1 MPLTAGTRIGQY
13 EVTGVLGA
21 GGMGEV
27 YRARDTKL
35 HRDVALKVLP
45 ELVANDPE
53 RLARFRRE
61 AQVLASL
68 NHTNIA
74 HLYGFEDAAGTH
86 ALVMELVPGPTLADR
101 IAEGP
106 FAFRDALP
114 IARQIADAL
123 EAAHEQG
130 VIHRDLKPA
139 NIKIKD
145 DGGVKVLDFGLAKAL
160 TPEAGSG
167 APDPS
172 SSPTLTARS
181 TQMGMI
187 LGTAAYMSPEQAR
200 GRPVDRRA
208 DIWAFGCVLFE
219 MLAGRRAFAGD
230 DITETL
236 ATVLKEP
243 PDWNGLPRDL
253 PSAVQRVLRRCL
265 EKDPRKRLSAI
276 GDARLE
282 LEEPDDVRPAPV
294 ASSAPVSK
302 RSFGPML
309 AAAAAGAVVTAAV
322 AFGWWRVAGTGAP
335 VRSETMMRTS
345 MLAPESVVFSP
356 DPADS
361 AISPDGKLVV
371 FVVGS
376 VSGTGDAALWIRP
389 VTALSA
395 QRLANTEGAF
405 LPFWSPD
412 SSRVGFFADGKLK
425 TVAAAG
431 GRPDVICDAPVGRGG
446 TWNARGDIVF
456 APAAAGGLFRVSANG
471 GDPTPLTTLDA
482 ASKETGHRF
491 PQFLPDGDHFIYA
504 ALPVRAGRFNVFI
517 GSLSGG
523 SRELLAPME
532 NVPVFAPSTSSG
544 EAAPG
549 YLLFLRKGVLV
560 AQRFDPRA
568 RTLSGE
574 PAPLGDVPAS
584 PTSGANYT
592 AAHAA
597 SVSADGTLAY
607 LTEPSINTR
616 LVWTDRTGSEAGAVT
631 LPAGRYLQVSLSPD
645 ERQATVV
652 RLNSRT
658 ESSIWLVDLIKGGAT
673 PLVQGSGLNDSVV
686 WSPDGT
692 QVVFSSDRDGPQDL
706 FLKNVQSAAPEERVY
721 SSPVLFKGASAWAE
735 GKGIVH
741 HELSAETNFDLFVL
755 PLENGGKHK
764 PLLRTTSAEL
774 LGAVSPDGRWIA
786 YLSDETGRFEVYVQ
800 SFPDG
805 GRKVQV
811 TTTGTAGARSSQPV
825 TWWRRDGKQL
835 AVLNSDSTRILG
847 MDIEPGTDFRI
858 GTPKVMATVRPQV
871 ITMTWTADLQRAL
884 TIVPESGAAAWSLTF
899 VRPWTAA
906 IERR

>member
-1 MPLTAGTRIGQY
+1 MIGK
-13 EVTGVLGA
+13 VLGQFEILGKLGE

-45 ELVANDPE
+45 ELVAGDPE

-68 NHTNIA
+68 NHPNIA

-86 ALVMELVPGPTLADR
+86 ALVMELVPGPTLAER

-106 FAFRDALP
+106 LALSDALP

-123 EAAHEQG
+123 EAAHDHG

-145 DGGVKVLDFGLAKAL
+145 DGSVKVLDFGLAKAL
-160 TPEAGSG
+160 TPDAGSG
-167 APDPS
+167 SADPS
-172 SSPTLTARS
+172 NSPTLTARA

-187 LGTAAYMSPEQAR
+187 LGTAAYMAPEQAR

-208 DIWAFGCVLFE
+208 DVWAFGCVLYE
-219 MLAGRRAFAGD
+219 MLTGRRAFAGD
-230 DITETL
+230 DVTETL

-243 PDWNGLPRDL
+243 PDWRALPSDL

-282 LEEPDDVRPAPV
+282 FDEPDDVRAAPALA
-294 ASSAPVSK
+294 ASSSRKP
-302 RSFGPML
+302 FGPMF
-309 AAAAAGAVVTAAV
+309 AAAAGAVVTAAV
-322 AFGWWRVAGTGAP
+322 AFGLWRMAGTGTP
-335 VRSETMMRTS
+335 QRSETMMRTS

-376 VSGTGDAALWIRP
+376 VSGAGDAQLWIRP
-389 VTALSA
+389 VNALTA
-395 QRLANTEGAF
+395 QRLENTDGAY

-412 SSRVGFFADGKLK
+412 SRRIGFFADGKLK
-425 TVAAAG
+425 TIGVDG
-431 GRPDVICDAPVGRGG
+431 GRPDILCDAPVGRGG

-456 APAAAGGLFRVSANG
+456 APAAAGGLLRVSANG
-471 GDPTPLTTLDA
+471 GDPTPLTTLDTA
-482 ASKETGHRF
+482 GKETGHRF
-491 PQFLPDGDHFIYA
+491 PQFLPDGDHFLYA
-504 ALPVRAGRFNVFI
+504 ALPVRAGKFNVFI

-523 SRELLAPME
+523 ARELLAPLE
-532 NVPVFAPSTSSG
+532 NVPVFAPSTGSG
-544 EAAPG
+544 RAEPG

-560 AQRFDPRA
+560 AQPFDPRV
-568 RTLSGE
+568 RTLAGE
-574 PAPLGDVPAS
+574 PSLLGDVPAS

-616 LVWTDRTGSEAGAVT
+616 LVWTDRTGSVVGAVA
-631 LPAGRYLQVSLSPD
+631 LPPGRYLQVALSPD
-645 ERQATVV
+645 ERRATVV

-658 ESSIWLVDLIKGGAT
+658 ESSIWLVDLIQGGAT
-673 PLVQGSGLNDSVV
+673 PLIQAAGLNDSVV

-692 QVVFSSDRDGPQDL
+692 RIVFSSDRDGPQDL
-706 FLKNVQSAAPEERVY
+706 FLKNVNSSEPEQRAY
-721 SSPVLFKGASAWAE
+721 ASPVLFKGATAWSPD
-735 GKGIVH
+735 GKAIVH
-741 HELSAETNFDLFVL
+741 YELTAETNFDLFVL
-755 PLENGGKHK
+755 PVGTGEKSK
-764 PLLRTTSAEL
+764 PFLRSTSAEL
-774 LGAVSPDGRWIA
+774 LGMLSPDGQWLA

-800 SFPDG
+800 SFPVG

-811 TTTGTAGARSSQPV
+811 TTGGTAGARSSQSV
-825 TWWRRDGKQL
+825 IWWRRDGRQL
-835 AVLNSDSTRILG
+835 GVLNPDGTRIQG
-847 MDIEPGTDFRI
+847 VDVEPGADFRV
-858 GTPKVMATVRPQV
+858 GQTKVLATVNPHIIV
-871 ITMTWTADLQRAL
+871 MTWTADLQRAL
-884 TIVPESGAAAWSLTF
+884 TVVPESGAAAWSLTF

-906 IERR
+906 IGRR

>member
-1 MPLTAGTRIGQY
+1 MSLTAGTRLGPY
-13 EVTGVLGA
+13 EIVAPLGA

-45 ELVANDPE
+45 ELVAGDTE

-68 NHTNIA
+68 NHPNIA

-106 FAFRDALP
+106 LALRDALP

-123 EAAHEQG
+123 ETAHDQG
-130 VIHRDLKPA
+130 IIHRDLKPA
-139 NIKIKD
+139 NIKVKD
-145 DGGVKVLDFGLAKAL
+145 DGSVKVLDFGLAKAL
-160 TPEAGSG
+160 TAESGSG
-167 APDPS
+167 SPDPS
-172 SSPTLTARS
+172 NSPTLTAS
-181 TQMGMI
+181 ATQMGMI

-208 DIWAFGCVLFE
+208 DVWAFGCVLYE
-219 MLAGRRAFAGD
+219 MLTGRRAFAGD
-230 DITETL
+230 DVSETL
-236 ATVLKEP
+236 ASVIKDL
-243 PDWNGLPRDL
+243 PDWKGLPADL
-253 PSAVQRVLRRCL
+253 PVALKRVLRRCL

-282 LEEPDDVRPAPV
+282 LDEPDDVRAASGPV
-294 ASSAPVSK
+294 ALSRKPFSAAV
-302 RSFGPML
+302 
-309 AAAAAGAVVTAAV
+309 AAAAGAVVTAAV
-322 AFGWWRVAGTGAP
+322 AFGLWRMAGTGTP
-335 VRSETMMRTS
+335 LRSETMMRTS
-345 MLAPESVVFSP
+345 MLAPESVVVSP

-361 AISPDGKLVV
+361 AISPDGKFVV
-371 FVVGS
+371 FVTGS
-376 VSGTGDAALWIRP
+376 VSGTGDSSLWIRP
-389 VTALSA
+389 VHALSA
-395 QRLANTEGAF
+395 QRLANTDGAY

-412 SSRVGFFADGKLK
+412 SGRVGFFADGKLK
-425 TVAAAG
+425 TIAVDG

-456 APAAAGGLFRVSANG
+456 APAAAGGLFRVSSNG
-471 GDPTPLTTLDA
+471 GDPTPLTTLDT

-491 PQFLPDGDHFIYA
+491 PQFLPDGDHFLYA
-504 ALPVRAGRFNVFI
+504 ALPVRAGKFNVFI
-517 GSLSGG
+517 GSLNGG
-523 SRELLAPME
+523 ARELLAPME
-532 NVPVFAPSTSSG
+532 NVPVFAPSTGSG
-544 EAAPG
+544 RAEPG

-616 LVWTDRTGSEAGAVT
+616 LVWTDRAGSVMGAVA
-631 LPAGRYLQVSLSPD
+631 LPPGRYLQVALSPD
-645 ERQATVV
+645 ERRATVV

-658 ESSIWLVDLIKGGAT
+658 ESSIWLVDLIQGGAT
-673 PLVQGSGLNDSVV
+673 PLIQAAGLNDSVV

-692 QVVFSSDRDGPQDL
+692 RIVFSSDRDGPQDL
-706 FLKNVQSAAPEERVY
+706 FLKDVNSAAPEQRAY
-721 SSPVLFKGASAWAE
+721 ASPVLFKGASAWSPD
-735 GKGIVH
+735 GKAIVH
-741 HELSAETNFDLFVL
+741 YELTAETNFDLFVL
-755 PLENGGKHK
+755 PVGTGEKSK
-764 PLLRTTSAEL
+764 PFLRSTSAEL
-774 LGAVSPDGRWIA
+774 LGMVSPDGRWLA

-800 SFPDG
+800 SFPVG

-811 TTTGTAGARSSQPV
+811 TTSGTAGARSSQSV
-825 TWWRRDGKQL
+825 IWWRRDGRQL
-835 AVLNSDSTRILG
+835 GVLSPDGTRILG
-847 MDIEPGTDFRI
+847 VDVEPGADFRV
-858 GTPKVMATVRPQV
+858 GPPKVLATVNPHIIV
-871 ITMTWTADLQRAL
+871 MTWTADLQRAL

-906 IERR
+906 IGRR

>member
-1 MPLTAGTRIGQY
+1 
-13 EVTGVLGA
+13 
-21 GGMGEV
+21 MGEV

-45 ELVANDPE
+45 ELVAGDPE

-68 NHTNIA
+68 NHPNIA
-74 HLYGFEDAAGTH
+74 HLYGFEDAAGMH

-106 FAFRDALP
+106 LALPEALP

-123 EAAHEQG
+123 EAAHDHG
-130 VIHRDLKPA
+130 VVHRDLKPA

-145 DGGVKVLDFGLAKAL
+145 DGSVKVLDFGLAKAL
-160 TPEAGSG
+160 TADAGSG
-167 APDPS
+167 AADPAN
-172 SSPTLTARS
+172 SPTLTARA

-208 DIWAFGCVLFE
+208 DVWAFGCVLYE
-219 MLAGRRAFAGD
+219 MLTGRRAFAGD

-236 ATVLKEP
+236 ATVLKDP
-243 PDWNGLPRDL
+243 PDWSGLPRDL

-282 LEEPDDVRPAPV
+282 LDEPDDVRAAPAPA
-294 ASSAPVSK
+294 ASASP
-302 RSFGPML
+302 RPLGPMF
-309 AAAAAGAVVTAAV
+309 AAAAAGAVVTAAI
-322 AFGWWRVAGTGAP
+322 AFGLWRMAGTDTP
-335 VRSETMMRTS
+335 VRSESMMRTS

-376 VSGTGDAALWIRP
+376 VSGTGDSQLWIRP
-389 VTALSA
+389 VNTLTA
-395 QRLANTEGAF
+395 QRLENTEGAY

-412 SSRVGFFADGKLK
+412 SGRIGFFADGKLK
-425 TVAAAG
+425 TIGRDG
-431 GRPDVICDAPVGRGG
+431 GRPEVICDAAVGRGG

-471 GDPTPLTTLDA
+471 GDPTPLTTLDTA
-482 ASKETGHRF
+482 GKETGHRF
-491 PQFLPDGDHFIYA
+491 PQFLPDSDHFLYA
-504 ALPVRAGRFNVFI
+504 ALPVRAGKFNVFV
-517 GSLSGG
+517 GSLSKGA
-523 SRELLAPME
+523 RELLAPME
-532 NVPVFAPSTSSG
+532 NVPVFAPSPGSG
-544 EAAPG
+544 RAEPG
-549 YLLFLRKGVLV
+549 YLLYLRKGVLV
-560 AQRFDPRA
+560 AQRFDPRD

-616 LVWTDRTGSEAGAVT
+616 LVWTDRTGSEVGAVS
-631 LPAGRYLQVSLSPD
+631 LPAGRYLQVALSPD
-645 ERQATVV
+645 ERHATVV

-658 ESSIWLVDLIKGGAT
+658 ESSIWLVDLMKGGAT

-706 FLKNVQSAAPEERVY
+706 FLKNVHSSSPEERLY
-721 SSPVLFKGASAWAE
+721 SSPVLFKGATAWSPD
-735 GKGIVH
+735 GKSIVH
-741 HELSAETNFDLFVL
+741 YQLTAETNFDLFVL
-755 PLENGGKHK
+755 PLGTGGKNK

-774 LGAVSPDGRWIA
+774 LGSISPDGRWIA

-800 SFPDG
+800 SFPEG

-811 TTTGTAGARSSQPV
+811 TTYGTAGARSSQPV

-835 AVLNSDSTRILG
+835 VVLNADSTRILG
-847 MDIEPGTDFRI
+847 LDIEPGTDFRI
-858 GTPKVMATVRPQV
+858 SSPKVIATVRPQV

-906 IERR
+906 IGRR

>member
-1 MPLTAGTRIGQY
+1 MPL
-13 EVTGVLGA
+13 
-21 GGMGEV
+21 
-27 YRARDTKL
+27 AR
-35 HRDVALKVLP
+35 
-45 ELVANDPE
+45 
-53 RLARFRRE
+53 
-61 AQVLASL
+61 
-68 NHTNIA
+68 
-74 HLYGFEDAAGTH
+74 
-86 ALVMELVPGPTLADR
+86 
-101 IAEGP
+101 
-106 FAFRDALP
+106 
-114 IARQIADAL
+114 
-123 EAAHEQG
+123 
-130 VIHRDLKPA
+130 
-139 NIKIKD
+139 
-145 DGGVKVLDFGLAKAL
+145 
-160 TPEAGSG
+160 
-167 APDPS
+167 
-172 SSPTLTARS
+172 
-181 TQMGMI
+181 
-187 LGTAAYMSPEQAR
+187 
-200 GRPVDRRA
+200 
-208 DIWAFGCVLFE
+208 
-219 MLAGRRAFAGD
+219 
-230 DITETL
+230 
-236 ATVLKEP
+236 
-243 PDWNGLPRDL
+243 
-253 PSAVQRVLRRCL
+253 
-265 EKDPRKRLSAI
+265 
-276 GDARLE
+276 
-282 LEEPDDVRPAPV
+282 
-294 ASSAPVSK
+294 
-302 RSFGPML
+302 
-309 AAAAAGAVVTAAV
+309 
-322 AFGWWRVAGTGAP
+322 
-335 VRSETMMRTS
+335 
-345 MLAPESVVFSP
+345 
-356 DPADS
+356 
-361 AISPDGKLVV
+361 
-371 FVVGS
+371 
-376 VSGTGDAALWIRP
+376 
-389 VTALSA
+389 
-395 QRLANTEGAF
+395 
-405 LPFWSPD
+405 
-412 SSRVGFFADGKLK
+412 
-425 TVAAAG
+425 
-431 GRPDVICDAPVGRGG
+431 
-446 TWNARGDIVF
+446 
-456 APAAAGGLFRVSANG
+456 
-471 GDPTPLTTLDA
+471 
-482 ASKETGHRF
+482 
-491 PQFLPDGDHFIYA
+491 
-504 ALPVRAGRFNVFI
+504 
-517 GSLSGG
+517 
-523 SRELLAPME
+523 
-532 NVPVFAPSTSSG
+532 

-616 LVWTDRTGSEAGAVT
+616 LVWTDRTGSEVGAVT

-673 PLVQGSGLNDSVV
+673 PLVQGAGLNDSVV

-706 FLKNVQSAAPEERVY
+706 FLKNVQSAAPEERLY

-741 HELSAETNFDLFVL
+741 YELSAETNFDLFVL
-755 PLENGGKHK
+755 PLENGGKPR
-764 PLLRTTSAEL
+764 PLLKTTSAEL

-858 GTPKVMATVRPQV
+858 GPPKVMATVRPQV

>member
-1 MPLTAGTRIGQY
+1 MPLPAGTRLGAY
-13 EVTGVLGA
+13 ETLDLLGA

-45 ELVANDPE
+45 ELVAGDTE

-68 NHTNIA
+68 NHPNIA

-106 FAFRDALP
+106 LALRDALP

-123 EAAHEQG
+123 EAAHDQG

-145 DGGVKVLDFGLAKAL
+145 DGSVKVLDFGLAKAL
-160 TPEAGSG
+160 TADAGSG
-167 APDPS
+167 AADPAN
-172 SSPTLTARS
+172 SPTLTARA

-208 DIWAFGCVLFE
+208 DIWAFGCVFYE
-219 MLAGRRAFAGD
+219 MLTGRRAFAGD

-243 PDWNGLPRDL
+243 PDWRGLPPDL
-253 PSAVQRVLRRCL
+253 PSAVQRALRRCL

-282 LEEPDDVRPAPV
+282 LDEPDDVRAAPAPA
-294 ASSAPVSK
+294 ASSSRKPI
-302 RSFGPML
+302 GPML
-309 AAAAAGAVVTAAV
+309 AAAAAGGLATAAV
-322 AFGWWRVAGTGAP
+322 AFGLWRMVGTGTPA
-335 VRSETMMRTS
+335 SETMMRTS
-345 MLAPESVVFSP
+345 LLAPESVVFSP

-376 VSGTGDAALWIRP
+376 VSGTGDAQLWIRP
-389 VTALSA
+389 VNALTA
-395 QRLANTEGAF
+395 QRLENTNGAF
-405 LPFWSPD
+405 LPFWAPD
-412 SSRVGFFADGKLK
+412 SRRLGFFADGKLK
-425 TVAAAG
+425 TIGVDG

-446 TWNARGDIVF
+446 TWNTRGDIVF

-471 GDPTPLTTLDA
+471 GDPAPLTTLDTA
-482 ASKETGHRF
+482 GKETGHRF
-491 PQFLPDGDHFIYA
+491 PQFLPDGDHFLFA
-504 ALPVRAGRFNVFI
+504 ALPVRAGKFNVFI

-523 SRELLAPME
+523 ARELLAPME
-532 NVPVFAPSTSSG
+532 NVPVFA
-544 EAAPG
+544 EPG

-616 LVWTDRTGSEAGAVT
+616 LVWTDRAGSQVGAVA
-631 LPAGRYLQVSLSPD
+631 LPPGRYLQVALSPD
-645 ERQATVV
+645 ERRATVV

-658 ESSIWLVDLIKGGAT
+658 ESSIWLVDLIQGGAT
-673 PLVQGSGLNDSVV
+673 PLIQAAGLNDSVV

-692 QVVFSSDRDGPQDL
+692 RIVFSSDRDGPQDL
-706 FLKNVQSAAPEERVY
+706 FLKDVNSSATEQRAY
-721 SSPVLFKGASAWAE
+721 ASPVLFKGASAWSPD
-735 GKGIVH
+735 GKAIVH
-741 HELSAETNFDLFVL
+741 YELTAETNFDLFVL
-755 PLENGGKHK
+755 PVGTGEKSK
-764 PLLRTTSAEL
+764 PFLRSTSAEL
-774 LGAVSPDGRWIA
+774 LGMVSPDGRWLA

-800 SFPDG
+800 SFPVG

-811 TTTGTAGARSSQPV
+811 TTSGTAGARSSQSV
-825 TWWRRDGKQL
+825 IWWRRDGRQL
-835 AVLNSDSTRILG
+835 GILSPDGTKILG
-847 MDIEPGTDFRI
+847 VDVEPGADFRV
-858 GTPKVMATVRPQV
+858 GPPKVLATVNPHIIV
-871 ITMTWTADLQRAL
+871 MTWTADLQRAL

-899 VRPWTAA
+899 VRPWAAA
-906 IERR
+906 IGRR

>member
-1 MPLTAGTRIGQY
+1 MPLATGARIGPY
-13 EVTGVLGA
+13 EIAGAIGA

-68 NHTNIA
+68 NHPNIA

-86 ALVMELVPGPTLADR
+86 ALVMEFVPGPTLADR

-106 FAFRDALP
+106 LALSEALP

-123 EAAHEQG
+123 EAAHDHG

-145 DGGVKVLDFGLAKAL
+145 DGSVKVLDFGLAKAL
-160 TPEAGSG
+160 TADAGSG
-167 APDPS
+167 AADPS
-172 SSPTLTARS
+172 SSPTLTARA

-208 DIWAFGCVLFE
+208 DVWAFGCVLYE
-219 MLAGRRAFAGD
+219 MLTGRRAFAGD
-230 DITETL
+230 DVTETL

-243 PDWNGLPRDL
+243 PDWRGLPPEL

-282 LEEPDDVRPAPV
+282 LDEPDEGRAAPQPG
-294 ASSAPVSK
+294 APPRKPV
-302 RSFGPML
+302 GPLL

-322 AFGWWRVAGTGAP
+322 AFGLWRMAGTGAP
-335 VRSETMMRTS
+335 ERSETMMRTS

-371 FVVGS
+371 FVIGS
-376 VSGTGDAALWIRP
+376 VSGTGDSQLWIRP
-389 VTALSA
+389 VNALTA
-395 QRLANTEGAF
+395 QRLENSRGAY

-412 SSRVGFFADGKLK
+412 SRRIGFFADGKLK
-425 TVAAAG
+425 TIGVDG
-431 GRPDVICDAPVGRGG
+431 GRPDVLCDASVGRGG

-456 APAAAGGLFRVSANG
+456 APAASGGLFRVSANG
-471 GDPTPLTTLDA
+471 GDPAPLTMLDTNG
-482 ASKETGHRF
+482 KETGHRF
-491 PQFLPDGDHFIYA
+491 PQFLPDGDHFLFA
-504 ALPVRAGRFNVFI
+504 ALPVRAGKFNIFV
-517 GSLSGG
+517 GSLSGAA
-523 SRELLAPME
+523 RQLLAPME
-532 NVPVFAPSTSSG
+532 NVPVFA
-544 EAAPG
+544 EPG

-616 LVWTDRTGSEAGAVT
+616 LVWTDRTGSEVSAVT
-631 LPAGRYLQVSLSPD
+631 LPPGRYLQVSLSPD
-645 ERQATVV
+645 ERLATVV

-658 ESSIWLVDLIKGGAT
+658 ESSIWLVDLMKGGAT
-673 PLVQGSGLNDSVV
+673 PLVQATGLNDSVV
-686 WSPDGT
+686 WSPDGERI
-692 QVVFSSDRDGPQDL
+692 VFSSDRDGPQDL
-706 FLKNVQSAAPEERVY
+706 FLKDVHGASPEQRVY
-721 SSPVLFKGASAWAE
+721 ASPVLFKGASAWSPD
-735 GKGIVH
+735 GKHVVYY
-741 HELSAETNFDLFVL
+741 ELTAQTNFDLFVL
-755 PLENGGKHK
+755 PIGSSEKSR

-774 LGAVSPDGRWIA
+774 LGSISPDGKWIA

-811 TTTGTAGARSSQPV
+811 TTSGTAGARSSQPV
-825 TWWRRDGKQL
+825 TWWRRDGRQL
-835 AVLNSDSTRILG
+835 AVLNADSTRILG
-847 MDIEPGTDFRI
+847 MDIEPASDFRI
-858 GTPKVMATVRPQV
+858 SPPKVIATVRPQV
-871 ITMTWTADLQRAL
+871 ITMTWTADLQRAV

-906 IERR
+906 IRQ